1 MTADPME
8 LFRAYKTALM
18 RNRYETQAERQ
29 RRFMRVHRQVKRAV
43 IDAERKP
50 IFDVARVRALLMLR
64 GHTFTSIARKH
75 GVSDAMV
82 NYAIRGK
89 RTSKTA
95 LAILKTI
102 REETGL

>member
-1 MTADPME
+1 M
-8 LFRAYKTALM
+8 
-18 RNRYETQAERQ
+18 
-29 RRFMRVHRQVKRAV
+29 KRPKAQKH
-43 IDAERKP
+43 KP
-50 IFDVARVRALLMLR
+50 IFDPVRVRALLMLR
-64 GHTFTSIARKH
+64 GHTFTSIARMH

-89 RTSKTA
+89 RTSNTA